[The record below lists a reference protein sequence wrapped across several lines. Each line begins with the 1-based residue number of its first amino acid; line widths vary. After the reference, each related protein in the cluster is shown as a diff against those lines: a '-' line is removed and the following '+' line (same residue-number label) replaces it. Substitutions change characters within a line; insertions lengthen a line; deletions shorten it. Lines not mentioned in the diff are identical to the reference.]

1 MRFVLASVL
10 FGCLAPL
17 ALPGVAAGRDIFVDN
32 VHGDDRKGG
41 EAPNSQGE
49 VGGPCRSIR
58 KALLI
63 ARPGD
68 RLVLANHGVPY
79 RECVTIQGARHS
91 GDENFPFHLQG
102 NGATLDGTMSLADA
116 QWEHYAGHIFRTHPA
131 RMSYNQL
138 FLNDQPLVRR
148 RPASAGPSELKPLEW
163 ALEGGWL
170 YFHCEKDRLPQSY
183 NLTCCLHP
191 AGITLYDVH
200 DVIIENL
207 VVRGFY
213 LDGVNAHDT
222 TTRSDLIGLVCR
234 DNGRS
239 GISIGGASRVRIDT
253 CTASGNGAA
262 QVRTEGYSITDMVDN
277 RLDAASAPALVRAGG
292 RVIEQ

>member
-1 MRFVLASVL
+1 MRLLPSISLSAVM
-10 FGCLAPL
+10 
-17 ALPGVAAGRDIFVDN
+17 ALPCGAGALDIFVDN
-32 VHGDDRKGG
+32 VGGDDRKGG
-41 EAPNSQGE
+41 QAPDSQGE
-49 VGGPCRSIR
+49 VGGPCRSIA
-58 KALLI
+58 KALRI

-68 RLVLANHGVPY
+68 RIVLANHGIPY
-79 RECVTIQGARHS
+79 RECLSIQGANHS
-91 GDENFPFHLQG
+91 GSASYPFQIQG

-116 QWEHYAGHIFRTHPA
+116 QWEHYLGHIFRTRPA
-131 RMSYNQL
+131 RMSYNRL
-138 FLNDQPLVRR
+138 FLDEQPLVRK
-148 RPASAGPSELKPLEW
+148 RPASGKPSELAPREW
-163 ALEGGWL
+163 ALQDGWL

-183 NLTCCLHP
+183 NLSCCLHP

-222 TTRSDLIGLVCR
+222 TTRSDLIGLDCK

-262 QVRTEGYSITDMVDN
+262 QVRIEGYSIVQMIDN
-277 RLDAASAPALVRAGG
+277 KLDATSAPAIVREGG
-292 RVIEQ
+292 RIVAE